1 MIEANLT
8 SWIHSQTH
16 ALYCSS
22 SIGSNQVALR
32 LGRRTCLL
40 PFMMMPTIHRAH
52 ELCESRGGRL
62 GLPVLN
68 SPYSLLPLP
77 NSPYSL
83 LPAPNNPYNI
93 LKVRGCTSGGVYAS
107 NLHAC
112 QVRVIAGD
120 SGLYF
125 VLVLGIS
132 SAD

>member
-1 MIEANLT
+1 
-8 SWIHSQTH
+8 
-16 ALYCSS
+16 
-22 SIGSNQVALR
+22 
-32 LGRRTCLL
+32 
-40 PFMMMPTIHRAH
+40 MMMPTIHRAH

-62 GLPVLN
+62 GLPVL
-68 SPYSLLPLP
+68 